1 MDKKE
6 TMQKEKERTL
16 SQQMRESL
24 LPQLE
29 SLEGITLNLDNFIQE
44 SLLKLN
50 LKEKSEISEGLRLVE
65 EFDDLLEIMK
75 SQVNVIKGSMELYR
89 VKNLPKQR

>member
-6 TMQKEKERTL
+6 TMQKEKELTL
-16 SQQMRESL
+16 SQKMRESL

-29 SLEGITLNLDNFIQE
+29 SLEEITLNLDNFIQE